1 MTGKAENNFKKA
13 FLIYKQTWPSG
24 DVFIFLKRA
33 EAPKNNIYNILRV
46 FLFFLCH
53 DLRLKGTD
61 QEIMDTCLDFPQT
74 NSKEAKSL
82 GSSKIS
88 SETTT

>member
-1 MTGKAENNFKKA
+1 MYLS
-13 FLIYKQTWPSG
+13 FLNALKHQKIT
-24 DVFIFLKRA
+24 FTIF
-33 EAPKNNIYNILRV
+33 YV

-82 GSSKIS
+82 ESSKIS